1 MIRPCHAHAG
11 PMNSQKI
18 GISPPK
24 KAIQKHLTNLKAA
37 GLLRRIGTDKG
48 GHRKVKT

>member
-1 MIRPCHAHAG
+1 MPRARRPNELSKDRNI
-11 PMNSQKI
+11 P
-18 GISPPK
+18 PPK